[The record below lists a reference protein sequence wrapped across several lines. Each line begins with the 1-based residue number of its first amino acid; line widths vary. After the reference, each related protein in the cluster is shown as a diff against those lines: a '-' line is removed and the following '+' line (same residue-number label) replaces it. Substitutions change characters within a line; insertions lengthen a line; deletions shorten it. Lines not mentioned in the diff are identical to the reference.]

1 MKIQLLDIDEFIK
14 KNNVKQVLN
23 SNINVREVLDKDG
36 LWSEEIFGRIGSD
49 ERNYRFG
56 YIDLKIKVIHPEI
69 YNIMK
74 VTLKHFNNIVSENEK
89 YIIDKDGKLILD
101 DNGETGISFII
112 QNIDQI
118 NFELNCTPDKREE
131 AEFIN
136 NNKDKILIDKWLIL
150 PAGIRDISLKSN
162 KSQTIAEINQYYSEL
177 ITLTQAISG
186 EFVSDMSMYNSVIN
200 KIHEVLLK
208 ILNWV
213 LTNLKGKRGLLR
225 GALLNKSVDFSAR
238 LVIVGDPNVKLGN
251 IGVPWNVVLCLY
263 EPYFINYVLH
273 KNEILKQA
281 LMTYLNKQSID
292 YNEVK
297 NFSLTLNLHPE
308 IITGQL
314 KELLMAAAKDIAAGK
329 NILFKRDP
337 VVTKSSW
344 RSAEIEVVD
353 GNTARLS
360 LLDTSPLGADFDG
373 DTIALIP
380 LLTKDAEE
388 EAKMLNPK
396 YNKNMYFNGESYNS
410 TEYSI
415 KLDGLSTLY
424 AVTEV

>member
-1 MKIQLLDIDEFIK
+1 
-14 KNNVKQVLN
+14 
-23 SNINVREVLDKDG
+23 
-36 LWSEEIFGRIGSD
+36 
-49 ERNYRFG
+49 
-56 YIDLKIKVIHPEI
+56 
-69 YNIMK
+69 
-74 VTLKHFNNIVSENEK
+74 
-89 YIIDKDGKLILD
+89 
-101 DNGETGISFII
+101 
-112 QNIDQI
+112 
-118 NFELNCTPDKREE
+118 
-131 AEFIN
+131 
-136 NNKDKILIDKWLIL
+136 
-150 PAGIRDISLKSN
+150 
-162 KSQTIAEINQYYSEL
+162 
-177 ITLTQAISG
+177 
-186 EFVSDMSMYNSVIN
+186 
-200 KIHEVLLK
+200 
-208 ILNWV
+208 
-213 LTNLKGKRGLLR
+213 
-225 GALLNKSVDFSAR
+225 
-238 LVIVGDPNVKLGN
+238 
-251 IGVPWNVVLCLY
+251 
-263 EPYFINYVLH
+263 
-273 KNEILKQA
+273 
-281 LMTYLNKQSID
+281 MTYLNKQSID

-314 KELLMAAAKDIAAGK
+314 KELLITAAKDIAAGK